1 MLYSKYGFFSF
12 FNLGLKIKNI
22 DNICYVLM
30 TNWKQF
36 ENAMNIPTRLV
47 IRYLIAV
54 KKTQCLRTWLDK
66 CIDVLFYN
74 KINTKN
80 SIILGFF
87 YDKSVSH
94 ILYTVL
100 ETGLDF
106 LTSFAKII
114 LNWFVTT
121 ADIFMRW
128 NSDNWH

>member
-54 KKTQCLRTWLDK
+54 KKPQCLRTWLDK

-87 YDKSVSH
+87 LWQICESH
-94 ILYTVL
+94 
-100 ETGLDF
+100 
-106 LTSFAKII
+106 
-114 LNWFVTT
+114 FVHGTRNRT
-121 ADIFMRW
+121 RFPDQFCEDHFKLICHHSGYFYEMKFR
-128 NSDNWH
+128 